1 MRSITIPGEWRIWRA
16 RAVHIYTSLG
26 LPCAFLALLSA
37 QAGQPRIA
45 FIVLLV
51 AILIDGTDGP
61 LARRWDVKR
70 WTPNFDG
77 RKLDDIIDY
86 LTYVFVP
93 AFILYQSQLVAG
105 WGVVAL
111 LVGVVVTALA
121 IGVFLARGL
130 PARARGL
137 LAFALLCAAFFGAYE
152 LLSLALIEGLGS
164 TVLVASAAVTGGLLG
179 WSIVGLRPR
188 PGARPDRAVVGPLLV
203 TIAFAALIGGLWAG
217 GTPGVL
223 TVIAGAALSGVGMGA
238 AYPLLSSEPFES
250 DAAASTVGTLI
261 AFAETAATAWAALL
275 AGGAYSVLHTQG
287 WTPTQAL
294 IVVFAGLAA
303 IGVAAVACAA
313 TRRGRST
320 AAG

>member
-1 MRSITIPGEWRIWRA
+1 MEGAPGYRSGNETLGGVQHPGPVLGRVR
-16 RAVHIYTSLG
+16 RLAVAKDGAH
-26 LPCAFLALLSA
+26 P
-37 QAGQPRIA
+37 
-45 FIVLLV
+45 V
-51 AILIDGTDGP
+51 A
-61 LARRWDVKR
+61 
-70 WTPNFDG
+70 
-77 RKLDDIIDY
+77 
-86 LTYVFVP
+86 
-93 AFILYQSQLVAG
+93 
-105 WGVVAL
+105 
-111 LVGVVVTALA
+111 VGVVREDDRPASERLGVLRRQSPAL
-121 IGVFLARGL
+121 GHARDVV
-130 PARARGL
+130 PAAEVIEVV
-137 LAFALLCAAFFGAYE
+137 AEVAYE